1 MKISKIIGIILAIFI
16 ACIFLAS
23 ISYYVYYRYMDSK
36 KTETPEVVDKTVP
49 KEVVKETSVVVDDAP
64 VPNYTVSTKNGS
76 KVFVVKTYDENIFK
90 GKKSLVFF
98 WASWCPHCI
107 EEIAV
112 IKQTMIDYSNKGYNI
127 YAISHDNDLDTLIS
141 FMEKENINFNV
152 YFDKGRIIRKAIDPP
167 ANTIPLIYAINENI
181 SIGKKYEGSST
192 KSKVA
197 EFISFIET
205 GK

>member
-1 MKISKIIGIILAIFI
+1 MKISKIIGVILTIFL
-16 ACIFLAS
+16 ASIFLAS
-23 ISYYVYYRYMDSK
+23 ISYYIYYRYMDSRK
-36 KTETPEVVDKTVP
+36 AETPEAIVIP
-49 KEVVKETSVVVDDAP
+49 KEVEKEAPVVVDDTS
-64 VPNYTVSTKNGS
+64 VPNYTVTTKNGS
-76 KVFVVKTYDENIFK
+76 KIFVVKTYDENIFK

-141 FMEKENINFNV
+141 FMEKEDIQFNV

-192 KSKVA
+192 KVKVA